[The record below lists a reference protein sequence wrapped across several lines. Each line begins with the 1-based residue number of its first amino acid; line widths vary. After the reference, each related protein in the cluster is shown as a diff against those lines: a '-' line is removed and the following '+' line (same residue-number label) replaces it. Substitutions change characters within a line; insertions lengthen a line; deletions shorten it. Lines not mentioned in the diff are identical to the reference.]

1 MLARQCTGLALAVA
15 VTRRHVVYNALH
27 ERRSQNF
34 FDIGGRSEI
43 GPVDRF

>member
-1 MLARQCTGLALAVA
+1 MLARQCTGLTLAVA

-27 ERRSQNF
+27 ERWPGNF

-43 GPVDRF
+43 DPVDRF